1 MSLTKADLK
10 AIKTVVNEVIDE
22 RVDPRFVSIETRLD
36 IHDKRFDNFDK
47 RFDGYDQRFDGYDR
61 RFDSYDHRF
70 DRIENTIQTLTT
82 STAQQFDNIV
92 GQLDRI
98 HEEVSIIKDYVLDH
112 DYRITK
118 LEKRLA

>member
-1 MSLTKADLK
+1 MSLTTADLK

-22 RVDPRFVSIETRLD
+22 RVEPRFVSIE
-36 IHDKRFDNFDK
+36 NA
-47 RFDGYDQRFDGYDR
+47 
-61 RFDSYDHRF
+61 
-70 DRIENTIQTLTT
+70 IQTLTT

-98 HEEVSIIKDYVLDH
+98 HEEVAIIKDYVLDH